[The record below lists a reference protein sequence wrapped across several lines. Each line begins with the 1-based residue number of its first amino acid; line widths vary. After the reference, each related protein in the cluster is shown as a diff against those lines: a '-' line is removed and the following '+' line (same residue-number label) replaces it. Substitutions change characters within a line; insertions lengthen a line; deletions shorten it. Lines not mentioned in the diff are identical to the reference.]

1 MATSGQQGATE
12 TTGPLGGVPAGKAAG
27 GVRVTVG
34 AAEPEGAVGG
44 VPVAGAG
51 GMVGAVVPALG
62 GVVAMR
68 VNLTFVILL
77 MKRCGPGRV
86 KGVRQVHAE
95 PRIKRVVVKPVA
107 PHKRQQK
114 KLAALSF

>member
-27 GVRVTVG
+27 GVRVTMG
-34 AAEPEGAVGG
+34 AAEAEGAVGG
-44 VPVAGAG
+44 VPVDGAG
-51 GMVGAVVPALG
+51 GMLGAVVLALG

-68 VNLTFVILL
+68 VNPIFVILL

-86 KGVRQVHAE
+86 KRIRQVHAE
-95 PRIKRVVVKPVA
+95 PRIKRVIVKPM
-107 PHKRQQK
+107 PPDQCQQQQ
-114 KLAALSF
+114 LPALRL